1 MQSTDSM
8 QFLSNY
14 QFEKER
20 WREESTSLTSDYST
34 KLQSLR
40 QCSTGTKT
48 EIINRTRK
56 PKDKPTHMDTLF
68 FTKEARIY
76 NGEKTASSTSGAGKT
91 AQLHGKELN

>member
-40 QCSTGTKT
+40 QYSTGTKT
-48 EIINRTRK
+48 EIINRTR
-56 PKDKPTHMDTLF
+56 
-68 FTKEARIY
+68 
-76 NGEKTASSTSGAGKT
+76 
-91 AQLHGKELN
+91 